1 VLTLA
6 DDLEQRLVMF
16 AASPPD
22 LDRIAELLALSTS
35 AGGPR

>member
-22 LDRIAELLALSTS
+22 LDRIAELRALSTS
-35 AGGPR
+35 AWGPR